1 VDYHVI
7 SFSRGISFINILNSR
22 MSAISK
28 SDLWQFGPQ
37 SLLALTAG
45 YSVIEPISYYLIPA
59 ISKSSTVKEY
69 YNHKKI
75 PFPIVASGD
84 YLYSVILFIVAQQVI
99 GTIFGGAKTVTI
111 VDWLIRF
118 LIFCVVQWVG
128 DFSWYKLITNI
139 SPSTKYIDF
148 FQRYTKQVGA
158 GALIGDSLYG
168 LGWFSVSQLIASYVP
183 VWLQVVLVVSFIFG
197 TIVVSY

>member
-1 VDYHVI
+1 
-7 SFSRGISFINILNSR
+7 

-45 YSVIEPISYYLIPA
+45 YSIIEPISYYLIPQL
-59 ISKSSTVKEY
+59 SKSSTVKEY

-84 YLYSVILFIVAQQVI
+84 YLYSVILFILAQQVI
-99 GTIFGGAKTVTI
+99 SGIYGGAKTVTI
-111 VDWLIRF
+111 FDWLIRF
-118 LIFCVVQWVG
+118 LIFCVVQWIG

-139 SPSTKYIDF
+139 APSTKYIDF

-158 GALIGDSLYG
+158 GALVGDSLYG
-168 LGWFSVSQLIASYVP
+168 LGWFSVSQLIAIYIP
-183 VWLQVVLVVSFIFG
+183 IWLQVVLVVAFIFG
-197 TIVVSY
+197 SIVVSY